1 LRAAPHRLLGD
12 VLKTTLQLL
21 GSYDLRSVEELK
33 EHKPRPEDQC
43 QLIEH
48 LASYD
53 GFSCLRCTYYT
64 RHLPRIKEHVASH
77 KVKDVEQRNGLL
89 WRECKLQTYFTAGG
103 RIDYFVVTY
112 NNEKEGFSGFSN
124 DSALLMEPEKELFE
138 KLEKDYKDVKCDL
151 EEQVTVV

>member
-33 EHKPRPEDQC
+33 EHKPRSEDQY

-48 LASYD
+48 LASYN
-53 GFSCLRCTYYT
+53 GFSCLRYTYYT

-77 KVKDVEQRNGLL
+77 KVKDIE
-89 WRECKLQTYFTAGG
+89 
-103 RIDYFVVTY
+103 
-112 NNEKEGFSGFSN
+112 
-124 DSALLMEPEKELFE
+124 
-138 KLEKDYKDVKCDL
+138 
-151 EEQVTVV
+151 